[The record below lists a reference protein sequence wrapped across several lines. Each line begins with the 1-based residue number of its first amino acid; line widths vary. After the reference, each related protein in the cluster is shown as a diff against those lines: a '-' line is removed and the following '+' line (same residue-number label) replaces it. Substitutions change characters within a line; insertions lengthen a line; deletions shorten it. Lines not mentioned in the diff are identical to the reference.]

1 MESANK
7 AAAKKKILIADDH
20 EIFRS
25 GLRHL
30 LQKQADFDV
39 VGEASDGIEA
49 LEMIEKEQPDLV
61 ILDLRMP
68 RMGGMEVLEQLGLGG
83 RRHAAGAL
91 VLTVE
96 GEASSLA
103 EALALGALGYV
114 QKDAKPKAMLEAVR
128 AALEGN
134 VSVSGEMGKK
144 LAKLMQAEA
153 SAGQRGDA
161 PEQRG
166 EVQGQQG
173 DPEHWG
179 AYGFSDRESEV
190 LGCLGEALSNKM
202 IARKLGLS
210 ENTVKIHVRNVL
222 RKMKASTRQQAALRA
237 FKGK

>member
-1 MESANK
+1 MESGK
-7 AAAKKKILIADDH
+7 AGAGKKKILIADDH

-30 LQKQADFDV
+30 LQKQADLEV

-49 LEMIEKEQPDLV
+49 LEMIEKARPDLV

-68 RMGGMEVLEQLGLGG
+68 RMGGMEVLEQLGLGA
-83 RRHAAGAL
+83 RRPAPGAL

-96 GEASSLA
+96 AEAPSLA
-103 EALALGALGYV
+103 QALALGALGYV
-114 QKDAKPKAMLEAVR
+114 QKDAKPQAMLEAVR
-128 AALEGN
+128 GALGGN

-144 LAKLMQAEA
+144 LAKLMQVRAN
-153 SAGQRGDA
+153 AGQAEQAAGGERPA
-161 PEQRG
+161 PEG
-166 EVQGQQG
+166 HA
-173 DPEHWG
+173 EHWA
-179 AYGFSDRESEV
+179 AYGFSGRESEV